1 MKRVIIVV
9 AVLLVA
15 FCLTFGQRKS
25 GTENRNSQAE
35 QELIQMENQLFDA
48 TRKHDVAF
56 FQRILANDYIFTSSG
71 ATVVYKPDTIS
82 FFSTPVQSDTT
93 LEMRELRVRVYG
105 DTGVATGTSKASWV
119 SNGVRTTDQDRFI
132 DVFAK
137 RDGRWYLV
145 AGQTTRISR
154 EEQPA
159 KK

>member
-1 MKRVIIVV
+1 MKRVGVAV
-9 AVLLVA
+9 AVLLAA
-15 FCLTFGQRKS
+15 FCLMFGQKKS
-25 GTENRNSQAE
+25 EAENRNNQAE
-35 QELIQMENQLFDA
+35 QELIQLENQLFEA

-56 FQRILANDYIFTSSG
+56 FQRILADDYIFTSSG

-82 FFSTPVQSDTT
+82 WFSTPVQPDTT

-105 DTGVATGTSKASWV
+105 DTGVATGISKASWV

-137 RDGRWYLV
+137 RNGSWYLV

-154 EEQPA
+154 EGQPI